1 MTDRKEP
8 VLRVVRRLPAS
19 PDEVFDAW
27 VDAESLREWMCPGTT
42 HVSAAEVDPRVGG
55 RFRIVMSDDAG
66 DTEHTGEYRE
76 LRRPERLVFTWISK
90 NTLDRETL
98 VTVELRPIGQE
109 TELTLTHERLPD
121 DEARRKHERGWTTI
135 LEKLAAHLGKGTEDG
150 R

>member
-1 MTDRKEP
+1 VTDRKEP
-8 VLRVVRRLPAS
+8 VLQVVRRLPAS

-27 VDAESLREWMCPGTT
+27 IDAESLREWMCPGTT
-42 HVSAAEVDPRVGG
+42 HVSIAEVDPRLGG
-55 RFRIVMSDDAG
+55 RFRIVMSDETG

-121 DEARRKHERGWTTI
+121 DEARRKHERGWTAI
-135 LEKLAAHLGKGTEDG
+135 VEKLAAHL

>member
-1 MTDRKEP
+1 MSK
-8 VLRVVRRLPAS
+8 VLRIVRRLPAS
-19 PDEVFDAW
+19 PEEVFDAW
-27 VDAESLREWMCPGTT
+27 LDADSLREWMCPGAN
-42 HVSAAEVDPRVGG
+42 HVSAVEVDPRVGG
-55 RFRIVMSDDAG
+55 RFRIVMSDDTG

-121 DEARRKHERGWTTI
+121 DEARRKHERGWTAI
-135 LEKLAAHLGKGTEDG
+135 VEKLVAHLGEGTEDG